1 MTGPPVMPARRLY
14 QRSGPLHHEVLSRQF
29 FAAGYRTVQTDSV
42 TWRRQPLVLDHIF
55 YSRHLRPVR
64 HAVKPTPASDH
75 HTVVDEFEF
84 VDR

>member
-1 MTGPPVMPARRLY
+1 
-14 QRSGPLHHEVLSRQF
+14 
-29 FAAGYRTVQTDSV
+29 VQTDSV

-75 HTVVDEFEF
+75 YVVVAEFEF
-84 VDR
+84 VHH